1 MHLTRKSSNTD
12 HSLHHWHPCHSV
24 EELCS
29 WPERDKDF
37 SIALCTSEEYWVWR
51 HFNKHCFFLLF
62 FFVSSCDKFP
72 VEKRIVVWIKSDY
85 LNIQFICLRVHWY
98 WPFTHNTAIFWAKMW
113 NLFLYLTWASRF
125 IRELYQSAL
134 LTADFPPSL
143 TTLAVASVREPWWGN
158 IAGRMTCNVGVWWSR
173 IAALHRAN
181 KHLWDIKNFWQ
192 G

>member
-12 HSLHHWHPCHSV
+12 HSLHHWHPWHSV

-62 FFVSSCDKFP
+62 
-72 VEKRIVVWIKSDY
+72 
-85 LNIQFICLRVHWY
+85 
-98 WPFTHNTAIFWAKMW
+98 FWAKMW

-158 IAGRMTCNVGVWWSR
+158 VAGRMTCNVGVWWSR
-173 IAALHRAN
+173 IAALHRAS